1 MSRGLTPRPIRDIVP
16 PPKGGGMTVE
26 ELGLIAALKANA
38 DLARLVERVARA
50 DLPWVVVSPAAIAA
64 WEREDPAGWAK
75 VSEWLAVKGVAVV
88 RI

>member
-1 MSRGLTPRPIRDIVP
+1 
-16 PPKGGGMTVE
+16 MTAE
-26 ELGLIAALKANA
+26 ELGLIAALKPNT

-50 DLPWVVVSPAAIAA
+50 ELPWVVVSPGAVAAC
-64 WEREDPAGWAK
+64 EREDPAGWAQ